1 MGIHKWNQTFMYI
14 GFSTALHLQYG
25 LGWEFINLKR
35 KVEEEV

>member
-1 MGIHKWNQTFMYI
+1 MGIHKSEPDIYT
-14 GFSTALHLQYG
+14 GFSPAHLECG